1 MKEFLLLI
9 RENADYG
16 DLSVED
22 MQADIQ
28 EHIDGVETLVE
39 NGNTKDGNP
48 LDSAGITL
56 KDGIQTVLTLKL
68 KSV

>member
-28 EHIDGVETLVE
+28 EHI
-39 NGNTKDGNP
+39 KW
-48 LDSAGITL
+48 
-56 KDGIQTVLTLKL
+56 
-68 KSV
+68 